1 MSWTRM
7 AATRQLLDG
16 LGDEDVIVSSLSCA
30 TIDVWNTR
38 DRARNFYLFGG
49 MGMAGSIALGIAA
62 TRPDLRIVA
71 LEGDGA
77 LLMNLGSLATLA
89 VMAPPNLTL
98 IVWDN
103 GVYESTGSQ
112 LTHSGRGV
120 DLCAIARA
128 AGLGRSETVRTPD
141 EFAAALDRAGA
152 TPGPAV
158 IVAKVA
164 GGTDKSKC
172 PPWTPV
178 WFKERFVQAIAA

>member
-7 AATRQLLDG
+7 AATRQLFDR
-16 LGDEDVIVSSLSCA
+16 LGEAEVVVSSLSCA
-30 TIDVWNTR
+30 TIDVWNTK

-49 MGMAGSIALGIAA
+49 MGMASSIALGLAA
-62 TRPDLRIVA
+62 TRRDLRVIA

-77 LLMNLGSLATLA
+77 LLMNLGSLATIS
-89 VMAPPNLTL
+89 VMAPPNLTM

-103 GVYESTGSQ
+103 GAYESTGGQ

-120 DLCAIARA
+120 DLCAMAQA
-128 AGLGRSETVRTPD
+128 AGLASAETVRTPED
-141 EFAAALDRAGA
+141 FAAALDRADSA
-152 TPGPAV
+152 TGPKV

-164 GGTDKSKC
+164 GGTDKSRC

-178 WFKERFVQAIAA
+178 WFKERFVQAVAA